1 MNIRCDHPFH
11 LYHPPAAQYI
21 FPESYLKL
29 YQCFRFNLHS
39 AFGLAAQIA
48 MKKYFPTLKQSYY
61 HYVLVIHNYRCTN
74 RYVFIDFFCICLR
87 CVDTAVRSV
96 SLINISTKGT
106 SPVCIVNADISI
118 KWHPVIYMGIVSF
131 SHQIIIGHLRINR
144 PYTVGWSC
152 TAFDVD
158 ISGYNRRI
166 YDALSI
172 HIAPHSLV
180 GNRYFDISAS
190 NIVGIP
196 TFALITVFRLYR
208 SGFSGFDLLDQ
219 GIRRFLK
226 PEYRDLDLT
235 VLPTAPSTNALVREK
250 ANQGRPEGCIII
262 ACEQTDG
269 RGRYGRQF
277 FSPVDSGVYLSLLLR
292 PTAYSPQQATCL
304 TAAAAAAMCQ
314 AIEAVT
320 GQQPGI
326 KWVNDI
332 FLHGKK
338 VCGILTEAAVGLETG
353 TLNYMV
359 LGAGVNL
366 YPPAEG
372 FPEEIQSIAGSV
384 LERSCPEAKNRLVGE
399 FLNRFWDFYSHPEC
413 RAYLEDYRARSLAI
427 GRNVT
432 VLSAGKAVS
441 AYAYGIDDDFR
452 LLVRYE
458 NGDTEALSYGE
469 IRIQLDESAP

>member
-1 MNIRCDHPFH
+1 MTTK
-11 LYHPPAAQYI
+11 
-21 FPESYLKL
+21 EKL
-29 YQCFRFNLHS
+29 
-39 AFGLAAQIA
+39 LA
-48 MKKYFPTLKQSYY
+48 LLEDS
-61 HYVLVIHNYRCTN
+61 
-74 RYVFIDFFCICLR
+74 
-87 CVDTAVRSV
+87 
-96 SLINISTKGT
+96 KGT
-106 SPVCIVNADISI
+106 FFSGEEIARTLQVSRAAVWKAVNALREDGYTIDAATNKGYRLSPDSDI
-118 KWHPVIYMGIVSF
+118 
-131 SHQIIIGHLRINR
+131 
-144 PYTVGWSC
+144 
-152 TAFDVD
+152 
-158 ISGYNRRI
+158 
-166 YDALSI
+166 LS
-172 HIAPHSLV
+172 P
-180 GNRYFDISAS
+180 
-190 NIVGIP
+190 
-196 TFALITVFRLYR
+196 
-208 SGFSGFDLLDQ
+208 Q

-250 ANQGRPEGCIII
+250 ANQGRPEGCVIV

-366 YPPAEG
+366 YPPVKG
-372 FPEEIQSIAGSV
+372 FPEEIRPIAGSV

-427 GRNVT
+427 GRRVT
-432 VLSAGKAVS
+432 VLSNGQAVS

-469 IRIQLDESAP
+469 IRIQLAECAP

>member
-1 MNIRCDHPFH
+1 MTTK
-11 LYHPPAAQYI
+11 
-21 FPESYLKL
+21 EKL
-29 YQCFRFNLHS
+29 
-39 AFGLAAQIA
+39 LA
-48 MKKYFPTLKQSYY
+48 LLENS
-61 HYVLVIHNYRCTN
+61 
-74 RYVFIDFFCICLR
+74 
-87 CVDTAVRSV
+87 
-96 SLINISTKGT
+96 KGT
-106 SPVCIVNADISI
+106 FFSGEEIARTLQVSRAAVWKAVNALREDGYTIDAATNKGYRLSPDSDI
-118 KWHPVIYMGIVSF
+118 
-131 SHQIIIGHLRINR
+131 
-144 PYTVGWSC
+144 
-152 TAFDVD
+152 
-158 ISGYNRRI
+158 
-166 YDALSI
+166 LS
-172 HIAPHSLV
+172 P
-180 GNRYFDISAS
+180 
-190 NIVGIP
+190 
-196 TFALITVFRLYR
+196 
-208 SGFSGFDLLDQ
+208 Q

-250 ANQGRPEGCIII
+250 ANQGRPEGCVII

-353 TLNYMV
+353 ALDYMV

-366 YPPAEG
+366 YPPVKG
-372 FPEEIQSIAGSV
+372 FPEEIQPIAGSV

-399 FLNRFWDFYSHPEC
+399 FLNRFWDFYTHPEC
-413 RAYLEDYRARSLAI
+413 RTYLEDYRSRSLAI
-427 GRNVT
+427 GQNVT
-432 VLSAGKAVS
+432 VLSAGRAVS

-469 IRIQLDESAP
+469 IRIQLAESAP

>member
-1 MNIRCDHPFH
+1 MTTK
-11 LYHPPAAQYI
+11 
-21 FPESYLKL
+21 EKL
-29 YQCFRFNLHS
+29 
-39 AFGLAAQIA
+39 LA
-48 MKKYFPTLKQSYY
+48 L
-61 HYVLVIHNYRCTN
+61 LEEN
-74 RYVFIDFFCICLR
+74 
-87 CVDTAVRSV
+87 
-96 SLINISTKGT
+96 KGT
-106 SPVCIVNADISI
+106 FFSGEEIARTLQVSRAAVWKAVNALREDGYTIDAATNKGYRLSPDSDI
-118 KWHPVIYMGIVSF
+118 
-131 SHQIIIGHLRINR
+131 
-144 PYTVGWSC
+144 
-152 TAFDVD
+152 
-158 ISGYNRRI
+158 
-166 YDALSI
+166 LS
-172 HIAPHSLV
+172 P
-180 GNRYFDISAS
+180 
-190 NIVGIP
+190 
-196 TFALITVFRLYR
+196 
-208 SGFSGFDLLDQ
+208 Q

-235 VLPTAPSTNALVREK
+235 VLPTVPSTNALVREK
-250 ANQGRPEGCIII
+250 ANQGRPEGCVIV

-277 FSPVDSGVYLSLLLR
+277 FSPADTGVYLSLLLR

-320 GQQPGI
+320 GQRPGI

-432 VLSAGKAVS
+432 VLSAGKTVS

>member
-1 MNIRCDHPFH
+1 MTTK
-11 LYHPPAAQYI
+11 
-21 FPESYLKL
+21 EKL
-29 YQCFRFNLHS
+29 
-39 AFGLAAQIA
+39 LA
-48 MKKYFPTLKQSYY
+48 LLEDS
-61 HYVLVIHNYRCTN
+61 
-74 RYVFIDFFCICLR
+74 
-87 CVDTAVRSV
+87 
-96 SLINISTKGT
+96 KGT
-106 SPVCIVNADISI
+106 
-118 KWHPVIYMGIVSF
+118 F
-131 SHQIIIGHLRINR
+131 
-144 PYTVGWSC
+144 
-152 TAFDVD
+152 
-158 ISGYNRRI
+158 
-166 YDALSI
+166 
-172 HIAPHSLV
+172 
-180 GNRYFDISAS
+180 
-190 NIVGIP
+190 
-196 TFALITVFRLYR
+196 
-208 SGFSGFDLLDQ
+208 FSGEEIARTLQVSRAAVWKAVSALREDGYTIDAATNKGYRLSPDSDILSPQ

-250 ANQGRPEGCIII
+250 ANQGCPEGCIII
-262 ACEQTDG
+262 ACEQTAG

-314 AIEAVT
+314 AIEEVT

-413 RAYLEDYRARSLAI
+413 RTYLEDYRARSLAV

>member
-1 MNIRCDHPFH
+1 MTTK
-11 LYHPPAAQYI
+11 
-21 FPESYLKL
+21 EKL
-29 YQCFRFNLHS
+29 
-39 AFGLAAQIA
+39 LA
-48 MKKYFPTLKQSYY
+48 LLEDS
-61 HYVLVIHNYRCTN
+61 
-74 RYVFIDFFCICLR
+74 
-87 CVDTAVRSV
+87 
-96 SLINISTKGT
+96 KGT
-106 SPVCIVNADISI
+106 FFSGEEIARTLQVSRAAVWKAVNALREDGYTIDAATNNGYRLSPDSDI
-118 KWHPVIYMGIVSF
+118 
-131 SHQIIIGHLRINR
+131 
-144 PYTVGWSC
+144 
-152 TAFDVD
+152 
-158 ISGYNRRI
+158 
-166 YDALSI
+166 LS
-172 HIAPHSLV
+172 P
-180 GNRYFDISAS
+180 
-190 NIVGIP
+190 
-196 TFALITVFRLYR
+196 
-208 SGFSGFDLLDQ
+208 Q

-250 ANQGRPEGCIII
+250 ANQGRPEGCVIV

-366 YPPAEG
+366 YPPVKG

-399 FLNRFWDFYSHPEC
+399 FLNRFWDFYARPEC
-413 RAYLEDYRARSLAI
+413 RAYLEDYRARSLAV

-469 IRIQLDESAP
+469 IRIQLAESAP

>member
-1 MNIRCDHPFH
+1 VTTK
-11 LYHPPAAQYI
+11 
-21 FPESYLKL
+21 EKL
-29 YQCFRFNLHS
+29 
-39 AFGLAAQIA
+39 LA
-48 MKKYFPTLKQSYY
+48 LLEDS
-61 HYVLVIHNYRCTN
+61 
-74 RYVFIDFFCICLR
+74 
-87 CVDTAVRSV
+87 
-96 SLINISTKGT
+96 KGT
-106 SPVCIVNADISI
+106 
-118 KWHPVIYMGIVSF
+118 F
-131 SHQIIIGHLRINR
+131 
-144 PYTVGWSC
+144 
-152 TAFDVD
+152 
-158 ISGYNRRI
+158 
-166 YDALSI
+166 
-172 HIAPHSLV
+172 
-180 GNRYFDISAS
+180 
-190 NIVGIP
+190 
-196 TFALITVFRLYR
+196 
-208 SGFSGFDLLDQ
+208 FSGEEIARTLQVSRAAVWKAVSALREDGYTIDAATNKGYRLSPDSDILSPQ

-250 ANQGRPEGCIII
+250 ANQGCPEGCIII
-262 ACEQTDG
+262 ACEQTAG

-314 AIEAVT
+314 AIEEVT

-372 FPEEIQSIAGSV
+372 FPEEIQPIAGSV

-399 FLNRFWDFYSHPEC
+399 FLNRFWDFYTHPEC
-413 RAYLEDYRARSLAI
+413 RTYLEDYRSRSLAI
-427 GRNVT
+427 GQNVT
-432 VLSAGKAVS
+432 VLSAGRAVS

-452 LLVRYE
+452 LLVRYDS
-458 NGDTEALSYGE
+458 GKTEALSYGE
-469 IRIQLDESAP
+469 IRIQLAESAP

>member
-1 MNIRCDHPFH
+1 MTTK
-11 LYHPPAAQYI
+11 
-21 FPESYLKL
+21 EKL
-29 YQCFRFNLHS
+29 
-39 AFGLAAQIA
+39 LA
-48 MKKYFPTLKQSYY
+48 LLEDS
-61 HYVLVIHNYRCTN
+61 
-74 RYVFIDFFCICLR
+74 
-87 CVDTAVRSV
+87 
-96 SLINISTKGT
+96 KGT
-106 SPVCIVNADISI
+106 FFSGEEIARTLQVSRAAVWKAVNALREDGYTIDAATNKGYRLSPDSDI
-118 KWHPVIYMGIVSF
+118 
-131 SHQIIIGHLRINR
+131 
-144 PYTVGWSC
+144 
-152 TAFDVD
+152 
-158 ISGYNRRI
+158 
-166 YDALSI
+166 LS
-172 HIAPHSLV
+172 P
-180 GNRYFDISAS
+180 
-190 NIVGIP
+190 
-196 TFALITVFRLYR
+196 
-208 SGFSGFDLLDQ
+208 Q

-250 ANQGRPEGCIII
+250 ANQGRPEGCVIV

-277 FSPVDSGVYLSLLLR
+277 FSPIDSGVYLSLLLR

-353 TLNYMV
+353 ALDYMV

-366 YPPAEG
+366 YPPVKG
-372 FPEEIQSIAGSV
+372 FPEEIRPIAGSV

-399 FLNRFWDFYSHPEC
+399 FLNRFWDFYTHPEC
-413 RAYLEDYRARSLAI
+413 RTYLEDYRARSLAI

-432 VLSAGKAVS
+432 VLSNGQAVS

-452 LLVRYE
+452 LLVRYDS
-458 NGDTEALSYGE
+458 GKTEALSYGE
-469 IRIQLDESAP
+469 IRIQLAESAP

>member
-1 MNIRCDHPFH
+1 MTTKEKLLALLEENKGAFFSGEEIART
-11 LYHPPAAQYI
+11 LQVSRAAVW
-21 FPESYLKL
+21 K
-29 YQCFRFNLHS
+29 
-39 AFGLAAQIA
+39 A
-48 MKKYFPTLKQSYY
+48 
-61 HYVLVIHNYRCTN
+61 
-74 RYVFIDFFCICLR
+74 
-87 CVDTAVRSV
+87 
-96 SLINISTKGT
+96 
-106 SPVCIVNADISI
+106 VNALREDGYTIDAATNKGYRLSPDSDI
-118 KWHPVIYMGIVSF
+118 
-131 SHQIIIGHLRINR
+131 
-144 PYTVGWSC
+144 
-152 TAFDVD
+152 
-158 ISGYNRRI
+158 
-166 YDALSI
+166 LS
-172 HIAPHSLV
+172 P
-180 GNRYFDISAS
+180 
-190 NIVGIP
+190 
-196 TFALITVFRLYR
+196 
-208 SGFSGFDLLDQ
+208 Q
-219 GIRRFLK
+219 GIRRFLN
-226 PEYRDLDLT
+226 PEYQDLDLT

-250 ANQGRPEGCIII
+250 ANQGCPEGCVIV
-262 ACEQTDG
+262 ACEQTAG

-277 FSPVDSGVYLSLLLR
+277 FSPADTGVYLSLLLR

-314 AIEAVT
+314 AMEAVT

-353 TLNYMV
+353 ALDYMV

-366 YPPAEG
+366 YPPADG

-399 FLNRFWDFYSHPEC
+399 FLNRFWYFYTHPEC

-427 GRNVT
+427 GQNVT
-432 VLSAGKAVS
+432 VLSAGRAVS

-469 IRIQLDESAP
+469 IRIQLAESAP

>member
-1 MNIRCDHPFH
+1 MTTK
-11 LYHPPAAQYI
+11 
-21 FPESYLKL
+21 EKL
-29 YQCFRFNLHS
+29 
-39 AFGLAAQIA
+39 LA
-48 MKKYFPTLKQSYY
+48 LLEDS
-61 HYVLVIHNYRCTN
+61 
-74 RYVFIDFFCICLR
+74 
-87 CVDTAVRSV
+87 
-96 SLINISTKGT
+96 KGT
-106 SPVCIVNADISI
+106 FFSGEEIARTLQVSRAAVWKAVNALREDGYTIDAATNKGYRLSPDSDI
-118 KWHPVIYMGIVSF
+118 
-131 SHQIIIGHLRINR
+131 
-144 PYTVGWSC
+144 
-152 TAFDVD
+152 
-158 ISGYNRRI
+158 
-166 YDALSI
+166 LS
-172 HIAPHSLV
+172 P
-180 GNRYFDISAS
+180 
-190 NIVGIP
+190 
-196 TFALITVFRLYR
+196 
-208 SGFSGFDLLDQ
+208 Q

-262 ACEQTDG
+262 ACEQTAG

-332 FLHGKK
+332 FLRGKK

-353 TLNYMV
+353 ALDYMV

-366 YPPAEG
+366 YPPVKG
-372 FPEEIQSIAGSV
+372 FPEEIQPIAGSV

-399 FLNRFWDFYSHPEC
+399 FLNRFWDFYTHPEC
-413 RAYLEDYRARSLAI
+413 RTYLEDYRSRSLAI
-427 GRNVT
+427 GQNVT
-432 VLSAGKAVS
+432 VLSAGRAVS

-469 IRIQLDESAP
+469 IRIQLAESAP

>member
-1 MNIRCDHPFH
+1 MTTK
-11 LYHPPAAQYI
+11 
-21 FPESYLKL
+21 EKL
-29 YQCFRFNLHS
+29 
-39 AFGLAAQIA
+39 LA
-48 MKKYFPTLKQSYY
+48 LLEDS
-61 HYVLVIHNYRCTN
+61 
-74 RYVFIDFFCICLR
+74 
-87 CVDTAVRSV
+87 
-96 SLINISTKGT
+96 KGT
-106 SPVCIVNADISI
+106 
-118 KWHPVIYMGIVSF
+118 F
-131 SHQIIIGHLRINR
+131 
-144 PYTVGWSC
+144 
-152 TAFDVD
+152 
-158 ISGYNRRI
+158 
-166 YDALSI
+166 
-172 HIAPHSLV
+172 
-180 GNRYFDISAS
+180 
-190 NIVGIP
+190 
-196 TFALITVFRLYR
+196 
-208 SGFSGFDLLDQ
+208 FSGEEIARTLQVSRAAVWKAVSALREDGYTIDAATNKGYRLSPDSDILSPQ

-250 ANQGRPEGCIII
+250 ANQGCPEGCIII
-262 ACEQTDG
+262 ACEQTAG

-366 YPPAEG
+366 YPPVKG
-372 FPEEIQSIAGSV
+372 FPEEIQPIAGSV

-399 FLNRFWDFYSHPEC
+399 FLNRFWDFYTHPEC
-413 RAYLEDYRARSLAI
+413 RAYLEDYRSRSLAI
-427 GRNVT
+427 GQNVT
-432 VLSAGKAVS
+432 VLSAGRAVS

>member
-1 MNIRCDHPFH
+1 MTTK
-11 LYHPPAAQYI
+11 
-21 FPESYLKL
+21 EKL
-29 YQCFRFNLHS
+29 
-39 AFGLAAQIA
+39 LA
-48 MKKYFPTLKQSYY
+48 LLEDS
-61 HYVLVIHNYRCTN
+61 
-74 RYVFIDFFCICLR
+74 
-87 CVDTAVRSV
+87 
-96 SLINISTKGT
+96 KGT
-106 SPVCIVNADISI
+106 FFSGEEIARTLQVSRAAVWKAVNALREDGYTIDAATNKGYRLSPDSDI
-118 KWHPVIYMGIVSF
+118 
-131 SHQIIIGHLRINR
+131 
-144 PYTVGWSC
+144 
-152 TAFDVD
+152 
-158 ISGYNRRI
+158 
-166 YDALSI
+166 LS
-172 HIAPHSLV
+172 P
-180 GNRYFDISAS
+180 
-190 NIVGIP
+190 
-196 TFALITVFRLYR
+196 
-208 SGFSGFDLLDQ
+208 Q

-250 ANQGRPEGCIII
+250 ANQGRPEGCVIV

-277 FSPVDSGVYLSLLLR
+277 FSPIDSGVYLSLLLR

-353 TLNYMV
+353 ALDYMV

-366 YPPAEG
+366 YPPVKG
-372 FPEEIQSIAGSV
+372 FPEEIQPIAGSV

-399 FLNRFWDFYSHPEC
+399 FLNRFWDFYTHPEC
-413 RAYLEDYRARSLAI
+413 RTYLEDYRSRSLAI
-427 GRNVT
+427 GQNVT
-432 VLSAGKAVS
+432 VLSAGRAVS

-469 IRIQLDESAP
+469 IRIQLAECAP

>member
-1 MNIRCDHPFH
+1 MTTK
-11 LYHPPAAQYI
+11 
-21 FPESYLKL
+21 EKL
-29 YQCFRFNLHS
+29 
-39 AFGLAAQIA
+39 LA
-48 MKKYFPTLKQSYY
+48 LLEDS
-61 HYVLVIHNYRCTN
+61 
-74 RYVFIDFFCICLR
+74 
-87 CVDTAVRSV
+87 
-96 SLINISTKGT
+96 KGT
-106 SPVCIVNADISI
+106 
-118 KWHPVIYMGIVSF
+118 F
-131 SHQIIIGHLRINR
+131 
-144 PYTVGWSC
+144 
-152 TAFDVD
+152 
-158 ISGYNRRI
+158 
-166 YDALSI
+166 
-172 HIAPHSLV
+172 
-180 GNRYFDISAS
+180 
-190 NIVGIP
+190 
-196 TFALITVFRLYR
+196 
-208 SGFSGFDLLDQ
+208 FSGEEIARTLQVSRAAVWKAVSALREDGYTIDAATNKGYRLSPDSDILSPQ

-250 ANQGRPEGCIII
+250 ANQGCPEGCIII
-262 ACEQTDG
+262 ACEQTAG

-314 AIEAVT
+314 AIEEVT

-372 FPEEIQSIAGSV
+372 FPEEIRSIAGSV

-399 FLNRFWDFYSHPEC
+399 FLNRFWDFYAHPEC
-413 RAYLEDYRARSLAI
+413 RVYLEDYRARSLAI

-469 IRIQLDESAP
+469 IRIQLAESAP

>member
-1 MNIRCDHPFH
+1 MTTK
-11 LYHPPAAQYI
+11 
-21 FPESYLKL
+21 EKL
-29 YQCFRFNLHS
+29 
-39 AFGLAAQIA
+39 LA
-48 MKKYFPTLKQSYY
+48 LLEDS
-61 HYVLVIHNYRCTN
+61 
-74 RYVFIDFFCICLR
+74 
-87 CVDTAVRSV
+87 
-96 SLINISTKGT
+96 KGT
-106 SPVCIVNADISI
+106 FFSGEEIARTLQVSRAAVWKAVNALREDGYTIDAATNKGYRLSPDSDI
-118 KWHPVIYMGIVSF
+118 
-131 SHQIIIGHLRINR
+131 
-144 PYTVGWSC
+144 
-152 TAFDVD
+152 
-158 ISGYNRRI
+158 
-166 YDALSI
+166 LS
-172 HIAPHSLV
+172 P
-180 GNRYFDISAS
+180 
-190 NIVGIP
+190 
-196 TFALITVFRLYR
+196 
-208 SGFSGFDLLDQ
+208 Q

-250 ANQGRPEGCIII
+250 ANQGCPEGCIII
-262 ACEQTDG
+262 ACEQTAG

-353 TLNYMV
+353 ALDYMV

-372 FPEEIQSIAGSV
+372 FPEEIQPIAGSV
-384 LERSCPEAKNRLVGE
+384 LNRSCPEAKNRLVGE
-399 FLNRFWDFYSHPEC
+399 FLNRFWYFYTHPEC
-413 RAYLEDYRARSLAI
+413 RAYLEDYRTRSLAI
-427 GRNVT
+427 GQNVT
-432 VLSAGKAVS
+432 VLSAGRAVS

-452 LLVRYE
+452 LLIRCE

>member
-1 MNIRCDHPFH
+1 MTTK
-11 LYHPPAAQYI
+11 
-21 FPESYLKL
+21 EKL
-29 YQCFRFNLHS
+29 
-39 AFGLAAQIA
+39 LA
-48 MKKYFPTLKQSYY
+48 LLEDS
-61 HYVLVIHNYRCTN
+61 
-74 RYVFIDFFCICLR
+74 
-87 CVDTAVRSV
+87 
-96 SLINISTKGT
+96 KGT
-106 SPVCIVNADISI
+106 FFSGEEIARTLQVSRAAVWKAVNALREDGYTIDAATNKGYRLSPDSDI
-118 KWHPVIYMGIVSF
+118 
-131 SHQIIIGHLRINR
+131 
-144 PYTVGWSC
+144 
-152 TAFDVD
+152 
-158 ISGYNRRI
+158 
-166 YDALSI
+166 LS
-172 HIAPHSLV
+172 P
-180 GNRYFDISAS
+180 
-190 NIVGIP
+190 
-196 TFALITVFRLYR
+196 
-208 SGFSGFDLLDQ
+208 Q

-250 ANQGRPEGCIII
+250 ANQGCPEGCVIV
-262 ACEQTDG
+262 ACEQTAG

-277 FSPVDSGVYLSLLLR
+277 FSPIDSGVYLSLLLR

-353 TLNYMV
+353 ALDYMV

-366 YPPAEG
+366 YPPVKG
-372 FPEEIQSIAGSV
+372 FPEEIQPIAGSV

-399 FLNRFWDFYSHPEC
+399 FLNRFWDFYTHPEC
-413 RAYLEDYRARSLAI
+413 RTYLEDYRSRSLAI
-427 GRNVT
+427 GQNVT
-432 VLSAGKAVS
+432 VLSAGRAVS

-469 IRIQLDESAP
+469 IRIQLAESAP

>member
-1 MNIRCDHPFH
+1 MTTK
-11 LYHPPAAQYI
+11 
-21 FPESYLKL
+21 EKL
-29 YQCFRFNLHS
+29 
-39 AFGLAAQIA
+39 LA
-48 MKKYFPTLKQSYY
+48 LLEDS
-61 HYVLVIHNYRCTN
+61 
-74 RYVFIDFFCICLR
+74 
-87 CVDTAVRSV
+87 
-96 SLINISTKGT
+96 KGT
-106 SPVCIVNADISI
+106 FFSGEEIARTLQVSRAAVWKAVNALREDGYTIDAATNKGYRLSPDSDI
-118 KWHPVIYMGIVSF
+118 
-131 SHQIIIGHLRINR
+131 
-144 PYTVGWSC
+144 
-152 TAFDVD
+152 
-158 ISGYNRRI
+158 
-166 YDALSI
+166 LS
-172 HIAPHSLV
+172 P
-180 GNRYFDISAS
+180 
-190 NIVGIP
+190 
-196 TFALITVFRLYR
+196 
-208 SGFSGFDLLDQ
+208 Q

-314 AIEAVT
+314 AIEEVT

-332 FLHGKK
+332 FLRGKK
-338 VCGILTEAAVGLETG
+338 VCGILTEAVVGLETG
-353 TLNYMV
+353 ALDYMV

-372 FPEEIQSIAGSV
+372 FPEEIQPIAGSV

-399 FLNRFWDFYSHPEC
+399 FLNRFWDFYTHPEC

>member
-1 MNIRCDHPFH
+1 MTTK
-11 LYHPPAAQYI
+11 
-21 FPESYLKL
+21 EKL
-29 YQCFRFNLHS
+29 
-39 AFGLAAQIA
+39 LA
-48 MKKYFPTLKQSYY
+48 LLENS
-61 HYVLVIHNYRCTN
+61 
-74 RYVFIDFFCICLR
+74 
-87 CVDTAVRSV
+87 
-96 SLINISTKGT
+96 KGT
-106 SPVCIVNADISI
+106 FFSGEEIARTLQVSRAAVWKAVNALREDGYTIDAATNKGYRLSPDSDI
-118 KWHPVIYMGIVSF
+118 
-131 SHQIIIGHLRINR
+131 
-144 PYTVGWSC
+144 
-152 TAFDVD
+152 
-158 ISGYNRRI
+158 
-166 YDALSI
+166 LS
-172 HIAPHSLV
+172 P
-180 GNRYFDISAS
+180 
-190 NIVGIP
+190 
-196 TFALITVFRLYR
+196 
-208 SGFSGFDLLDQ
+208 Q

>member
-1 MNIRCDHPFH
+1 MTTK
-11 LYHPPAAQYI
+11 
-21 FPESYLKL
+21 EKL
-29 YQCFRFNLHS
+29 
-39 AFGLAAQIA
+39 LA
-48 MKKYFPTLKQSYY
+48 LLEDS
-61 HYVLVIHNYRCTN
+61 
-74 RYVFIDFFCICLR
+74 
-87 CVDTAVRSV
+87 
-96 SLINISTKGT
+96 KGT
-106 SPVCIVNADISI
+106 FFSGEEIARTLQVSRAAVWKAVNALREDGYTIDAATNKGYRLSPDSDI
-118 KWHPVIYMGIVSF
+118 
-131 SHQIIIGHLRINR
+131 
-144 PYTVGWSC
+144 
-152 TAFDVD
+152 
-158 ISGYNRRI
+158 
-166 YDALSI
+166 LS
-172 HIAPHSLV
+172 P
-180 GNRYFDISAS
+180 
-190 NIVGIP
+190 
-196 TFALITVFRLYR
+196 
-208 SGFSGFDLLDQ
+208 Q

-250 ANQGRPEGCIII
+250 ANQGRPEGCVIV

-332 FLHGKK
+332 FLRGKK

-366 YPPAEG
+366 YPPVKG
-372 FPEEIQSIAGSV
+372 FPEEIRPIAGSV

-427 GRNVT
+427 GRRVT
-432 VLSAGKAVS
+432 VLSNGQAVS

-469 IRIQLDESAP
+469 IRIQLAECAP

>member
-1 MNIRCDHPFH
+1 MTTK
-11 LYHPPAAQYI
+11 
-21 FPESYLKL
+21 EKL
-29 YQCFRFNLHS
+29 
-39 AFGLAAQIA
+39 LA
-48 MKKYFPTLKQSYY
+48 LLEDS
-61 HYVLVIHNYRCTN
+61 
-74 RYVFIDFFCICLR
+74 
-87 CVDTAVRSV
+87 
-96 SLINISTKGT
+96 KGT
-106 SPVCIVNADISI
+106 FFSGEEIARTLQVSRAAVWKAVNALREDGYTIDAATNKGYRLSPDSDI
-118 KWHPVIYMGIVSF
+118 
-131 SHQIIIGHLRINR
+131 
-144 PYTVGWSC
+144 
-152 TAFDVD
+152 
-158 ISGYNRRI
+158 
-166 YDALSI
+166 LS
-172 HIAPHSLV
+172 P
-180 GNRYFDISAS
+180 
-190 NIVGIP
+190 
-196 TFALITVFRLYR
+196 
-208 SGFSGFDLLDQ
+208 Q

-262 ACEQTDG
+262 ACEQTAG

-366 YPPAEG
+366 YPPVKG
-372 FPEEIQSIAGSV
+372 FPEEIRPIAGSV

-399 FLNRFWDFYSHPEC
+399 FLNRFWDFYTHPEC

-469 IRIQLDESAP
+469 IRIQLAESAP

>member
-1 MNIRCDHPFH
+1 MTTK
-11 LYHPPAAQYI
+11 
-21 FPESYLKL
+21 EKL
-29 YQCFRFNLHS
+29 
-39 AFGLAAQIA
+39 LA
-48 MKKYFPTLKQSYY
+48 LLEDS
-61 HYVLVIHNYRCTN
+61 
-74 RYVFIDFFCICLR
+74 
-87 CVDTAVRSV
+87 
-96 SLINISTKGT
+96 KGT
-106 SPVCIVNADISI
+106 FFSGEEIARTLQVSRAAVWKAVNALREDGYTIDAATNKGYRLSPDSDI
-118 KWHPVIYMGIVSF
+118 
-131 SHQIIIGHLRINR
+131 
-144 PYTVGWSC
+144 
-152 TAFDVD
+152 
-158 ISGYNRRI
+158 
-166 YDALSI
+166 LS
-172 HIAPHSLV
+172 P
-180 GNRYFDISAS
+180 
-190 NIVGIP
+190 
-196 TFALITVFRLYR
+196 
-208 SGFSGFDLLDQ
+208 Q

-250 ANQGRPEGCIII
+250 ANQGRPEGCVIV

-399 FLNRFWDFYSHPEC
+399 FLNRFWDFYARPEC
-413 RAYLEDYRARSLAI
+413 RTYLEDYRARSLAI

-432 VLSAGKAVS
+432 VLSAGQKVS

-452 LLVRYE
+452 LLVRYDS
-458 NGDTEALSYGE
+458 GKTEALSYGE

>member
-1 MNIRCDHPFH
+1 MTTK
-11 LYHPPAAQYI
+11 
-21 FPESYLKL
+21 EKL
-29 YQCFRFNLHS
+29 
-39 AFGLAAQIA
+39 LA
-48 MKKYFPTLKQSYY
+48 LLEDS
-61 HYVLVIHNYRCTN
+61 
-74 RYVFIDFFCICLR
+74 
-87 CVDTAVRSV
+87 
-96 SLINISTKGT
+96 KGT
-106 SPVCIVNADISI
+106 FFSGEEIARTLQVSRAAVWKAVNALREDGYTIDAATNKGYRLSPDSDI
-118 KWHPVIYMGIVSF
+118 
-131 SHQIIIGHLRINR
+131 
-144 PYTVGWSC
+144 
-152 TAFDVD
+152 
-158 ISGYNRRI
+158 
-166 YDALSI
+166 LS
-172 HIAPHSLV
+172 P
-180 GNRYFDISAS
+180 
-190 NIVGIP
+190 
-196 TFALITVFRLYR
+196 
-208 SGFSGFDLLDQ
+208 Q

-250 ANQGRPEGCIII
+250 ANQGCPEGCVIV
-262 ACEQTDG
+262 ACEQTAG

-332 FLHGKK
+332 FLRGKK

-359 LGAGVNL
+359 LGAGLNL

>member
-1 MNIRCDHPFH
+1 MTTK
-11 LYHPPAAQYI
+11 
-21 FPESYLKL
+21 EKL
-29 YQCFRFNLHS
+29 
-39 AFGLAAQIA
+39 LA
-48 MKKYFPTLKQSYY
+48 LLEDS
-61 HYVLVIHNYRCTN
+61 
-74 RYVFIDFFCICLR
+74 
-87 CVDTAVRSV
+87 
-96 SLINISTKGT
+96 KGT
-106 SPVCIVNADISI
+106 
-118 KWHPVIYMGIVSF
+118 F
-131 SHQIIIGHLRINR
+131 
-144 PYTVGWSC
+144 
-152 TAFDVD
+152 
-158 ISGYNRRI
+158 
-166 YDALSI
+166 
-172 HIAPHSLV
+172 
-180 GNRYFDISAS
+180 
-190 NIVGIP
+190 
-196 TFALITVFRLYR
+196 
-208 SGFSGFDLLDQ
+208 FSGEEIARTLQVSRAAVWKAVSALREDGYTIDAATNKGYRLSPDSDILSPQ

-250 ANQGRPEGCIII
+250 ANQGCPEGCIII
-262 ACEQTDG
+262 ACEQTAG

-314 AIEAVT
+314 AIEEVT

-372 FPEEIQSIAGSV
+372 FPEEIRSIAGSV

-399 FLNRFWDFYSHPEC
+399 FLNRFWDFYAHPEC
-413 RAYLEDYRARSLAI
+413 RTYLEDYRSRSLAI
-427 GRNVT
+427 GQNVT
-432 VLSAGKAVS
+432 VLSAGRAVS

-452 LLVRYE
+452 LLVRYDS
-458 NGDTEALSYGE
+458 GKTEALSYGE
-469 IRIQLDESAP
+469 IRIQLAESAP

>member
-1 MNIRCDHPFH
+1 MTTK
-11 LYHPPAAQYI
+11 
-21 FPESYLKL
+21 EKL
-29 YQCFRFNLHS
+29 
-39 AFGLAAQIA
+39 LA
-48 MKKYFPTLKQSYY
+48 LLEDS
-61 HYVLVIHNYRCTN
+61 
-74 RYVFIDFFCICLR
+74 
-87 CVDTAVRSV
+87 
-96 SLINISTKGT
+96 KGT
-106 SPVCIVNADISI
+106 FFSGEEIARTLQVSRAAVWKAVNALREDGYTIDAATNKGYRLSPDSDI
-118 KWHPVIYMGIVSF
+118 
-131 SHQIIIGHLRINR
+131 
-144 PYTVGWSC
+144 
-152 TAFDVD
+152 
-158 ISGYNRRI
+158 
-166 YDALSI
+166 LS
-172 HIAPHSLV
+172 P
-180 GNRYFDISAS
+180 
-190 NIVGIP
+190 
-196 TFALITVFRLYR
+196 
-208 SGFSGFDLLDQ
+208 Q

-250 ANQGRPEGCIII
+250 ANQGCPEGCIII
-262 ACEQTDG
+262 ACEQTAG

-399 FLNRFWDFYSHPEC
+399 FLNRFWDFYTHPEC
-413 RAYLEDYRARSLAI
+413 RTYLEDYRSRSLAI
-427 GRNVT
+427 GQNVT
-432 VLSAGKAVS
+432 VLSAGRAVS

-452 LLVRYE
+452 LLVRYDS
-458 NGDTEALSYGE
+458 GKTEALSYGE
-469 IRIQLDESAP
+469 IRIQLAESAP

>member
-1 MNIRCDHPFH
+1 MTTK
-11 LYHPPAAQYI
+11 
-21 FPESYLKL
+21 EKL
-29 YQCFRFNLHS
+29 
-39 AFGLAAQIA
+39 LA
-48 MKKYFPTLKQSYY
+48 LLEDS
-61 HYVLVIHNYRCTN
+61 
-74 RYVFIDFFCICLR
+74 
-87 CVDTAVRSV
+87 
-96 SLINISTKGT
+96 KGT
-106 SPVCIVNADISI
+106 FFSGEEIARTLQVSRAAVWKAVNALREDGYTIDAATNKGYRLSPDSDI
-118 KWHPVIYMGIVSF
+118 
-131 SHQIIIGHLRINR
+131 
-144 PYTVGWSC
+144 
-152 TAFDVD
+152 
-158 ISGYNRRI
+158 
-166 YDALSI
+166 LS
-172 HIAPHSLV
+172 P
-180 GNRYFDISAS
+180 
-190 NIVGIP
+190 
-196 TFALITVFRLYR
+196 
-208 SGFSGFDLLDQ
+208 Q

-250 ANQGRPEGCIII
+250 ANQGRPEGCVIV

-277 FSPVDSGVYLSLLLR
+277 FSPIDSGVYLSLLLR

-314 AIEAVT
+314 AIEEVT

-372 FPEEIQSIAGSV
+372 FPEEIQPIAGSV

-399 FLNRFWDFYSHPEC
+399 FLNRFWDFYTHPEC
-413 RAYLEDYRARSLAI
+413 RTYLEDYRSRSLAI
-427 GRNVT
+427 GQNVT
-432 VLSAGKAVS
+432 VLSAGRAVS

-469 IRIQLDESAP
+469 IRIQLAESAP

>member
-1 MNIRCDHPFH
+1 MTTK
-11 LYHPPAAQYI
+11 
-21 FPESYLKL
+21 EKL
-29 YQCFRFNLHS
+29 
-39 AFGLAAQIA
+39 LA
-48 MKKYFPTLKQSYY
+48 LLEDS
-61 HYVLVIHNYRCTN
+61 
-74 RYVFIDFFCICLR
+74 
-87 CVDTAVRSV
+87 
-96 SLINISTKGT
+96 KGT
-106 SPVCIVNADISI
+106 
-118 KWHPVIYMGIVSF
+118 F
-131 SHQIIIGHLRINR
+131 
-144 PYTVGWSC
+144 
-152 TAFDVD
+152 
-158 ISGYNRRI
+158 
-166 YDALSI
+166 
-172 HIAPHSLV
+172 
-180 GNRYFDISAS
+180 
-190 NIVGIP
+190 
-196 TFALITVFRLYR
+196 
-208 SGFSGFDLLDQ
+208 FSGEEIARTLQVSRAAVWKAVSALREDGYTIDAATNKGYRLSPDSDILSPQ

-250 ANQGRPEGCIII
+250 ANQGCPEGCVIV

-304 TAAAAAAMCQ
+304 TAAPAAAMCQ

-366 YPPAEG
+366 YPPVKG
-372 FPEEIQSIAGSV
+372 FPEEIQPIAGSV

-399 FLNRFWDFYSHPEC
+399 FLNRFWYFYTHPEC

-427 GRNVT
+427 GQNVT

-452 LLVRYE
+452 LLVRYDS
-458 NGDTEALSYGE
+458 GKTEALSYGE
-469 IRIQLDESAP
+469 IRIQLAESAP

>member
-1 MNIRCDHPFH
+1 MTTK
-11 LYHPPAAQYI
+11 
-21 FPESYLKL
+21 EKL
-29 YQCFRFNLHS
+29 
-39 AFGLAAQIA
+39 LA
-48 MKKYFPTLKQSYY
+48 LLEDS
-61 HYVLVIHNYRCTN
+61 
-74 RYVFIDFFCICLR
+74 
-87 CVDTAVRSV
+87 
-96 SLINISTKGT
+96 KGT
-106 SPVCIVNADISI
+106 FFSGEEIARTLQVSRAAVWKAVNALREDGYTIDAATNKGYRLSPDSDI
-118 KWHPVIYMGIVSF
+118 
-131 SHQIIIGHLRINR
+131 
-144 PYTVGWSC
+144 
-152 TAFDVD
+152 
-158 ISGYNRRI
+158 
-166 YDALSI
+166 LS
-172 HIAPHSLV
+172 P
-180 GNRYFDISAS
+180 
-190 NIVGIP
+190 
-196 TFALITVFRLYR
+196 
-208 SGFSGFDLLDQ
+208 Q

-250 ANQGRPEGCIII
+250 ANQGCPEGCIII
-262 ACEQTDG
+262 ACEQTAG

-314 AIEAVT
+314 AIEEVT

-353 TLNYMV
+353 ALDYMV

-366 YPPAEG
+366 YPPVKG
-372 FPEEIQSIAGSV
+372 FPEEIQPIAGSV

-399 FLNRFWDFYSHPEC
+399 FLNRFWDFYTHPEC
-413 RAYLEDYRARSLAI
+413 RTYLEDYRSRSLAI
-427 GRNVT
+427 GQNVT
-432 VLSAGKAVS
+432 VLSAGRAVS

-469 IRIQLDESAP
+469 IRIQLAESAP

>member
-1 MNIRCDHPFH
+1 MTTK
-11 LYHPPAAQYI
+11 
-21 FPESYLKL
+21 EKL
-29 YQCFRFNLHS
+29 
-39 AFGLAAQIA
+39 LA
-48 MKKYFPTLKQSYY
+48 LLEDS
-61 HYVLVIHNYRCTN
+61 
-74 RYVFIDFFCICLR
+74 
-87 CVDTAVRSV
+87 
-96 SLINISTKGT
+96 KGT
-106 SPVCIVNADISI
+106 FFSGEEIARTLQVSRAAVWKAVNALREDGYTIDAATNKGYRLSPDSDI
-118 KWHPVIYMGIVSF
+118 
-131 SHQIIIGHLRINR
+131 
-144 PYTVGWSC
+144 
-152 TAFDVD
+152 
-158 ISGYNRRI
+158 
-166 YDALSI
+166 LS
-172 HIAPHSLV
+172 P
-180 GNRYFDISAS
+180 
-190 NIVGIP
+190 
-196 TFALITVFRLYR
+196 
-208 SGFSGFDLLDQ
+208 Q

-314 AIEAVT
+314 AIEAVA

-399 FLNRFWDFYSHPEC
+399 FLNRFWDFYAHPEC
-413 RAYLEDYRARSLAI
+413 RTYLEDYRARSLAI

-469 IRIQLDESAP
+469 IRIQLAESAP

>member
-1 MNIRCDHPFH
+1 MTTK
-11 LYHPPAAQYI
+11 
-21 FPESYLKL
+21 EKL
-29 YQCFRFNLHS
+29 
-39 AFGLAAQIA
+39 LA
-48 MKKYFPTLKQSYY
+48 LLEDS
-61 HYVLVIHNYRCTN
+61 
-74 RYVFIDFFCICLR
+74 
-87 CVDTAVRSV
+87 
-96 SLINISTKGT
+96 KGT
-106 SPVCIVNADISI
+106 FFSGEEIARTLQVSRAAVWKAVNALREDGYTIDAATNKGYRLSPDSDI
-118 KWHPVIYMGIVSF
+118 
-131 SHQIIIGHLRINR
+131 
-144 PYTVGWSC
+144 
-152 TAFDVD
+152 
-158 ISGYNRRI
+158 
-166 YDALSI
+166 LS
-172 HIAPHSLV
+172 P
-180 GNRYFDISAS
+180 
-190 NIVGIP
+190 
-196 TFALITVFRLYR
+196 
-208 SGFSGFDLLDQ
+208 Q

-250 ANQGRPEGCIII
+250 ANQGRPEGCVIV

-277 FSPVDSGVYLSLLLR
+277 FSPIDSGVYLSLLLR

-384 LERSCPEAKNRLVGE
+384 LEHNCPEAKNRLVGE
-399 FLNRFWDFYSHPEC
+399 FLNRFWDFYAHPEC
-413 RAYLEDYRARSLAI
+413 RTYLEDYRARSLAV
-427 GRNVT
+427 GRRVT
-432 VLSAGKAVS
+432 VLSNGQAVS

-469 IRIQLDESAP
+469 IRIQLAECAP

>member
-1 MNIRCDHPFH
+1 MTTK
-11 LYHPPAAQYI
+11 
-21 FPESYLKL
+21 EKL
-29 YQCFRFNLHS
+29 
-39 AFGLAAQIA
+39 LA
-48 MKKYFPTLKQSYY
+48 LLEDS
-61 HYVLVIHNYRCTN
+61 
-74 RYVFIDFFCICLR
+74 
-87 CVDTAVRSV
+87 
-96 SLINISTKGT
+96 KGT
-106 SPVCIVNADISI
+106 FFSGEEIARTLQVSRAAVWKAVNA
-118 KWHPVIYMGIVSF
+118 
-131 SHQIIIGHLRINR
+131 LREDG
-144 PYTVGWSC
+144 YTVDAATNKGYRLSP
-152 TAFDVD
+152 DSD
-158 ISGYNRRI
+158 I
-166 YDALSI
+166 LS
-172 HIAPHSLV
+172 P
-180 GNRYFDISAS
+180 
-190 NIVGIP
+190 
-196 TFALITVFRLYR
+196 
-208 SGFSGFDLLDQ
+208 Q

-250 ANQGRPEGCIII
+250 AIQGCPEGCIII
-262 ACEQTDG
+262 ACEQTAG

-314 AIEAVT
+314 AIEEVT

-384 LERSCPEAKNRLVGE
+384 LEHSCPEAKNRLVGE

-413 RAYLEDYRARSLAI
+413 RTYLEDYRARSLAI

-452 LLVRYE
+452 LLVRYDS
-458 NGDTEALSYGE
+458 GKTEALSYGE
-469 IRIQLDESAP
+469 IRIQLAESAP

>member
-1 MNIRCDHPFH
+1 MTTK
-11 LYHPPAAQYI
+11 
-21 FPESYLKL
+21 EKL
-29 YQCFRFNLHS
+29 
-39 AFGLAAQIA
+39 LA
-48 MKKYFPTLKQSYY
+48 LLEDS
-61 HYVLVIHNYRCTN
+61 
-74 RYVFIDFFCICLR
+74 
-87 CVDTAVRSV
+87 
-96 SLINISTKGT
+96 KGT
-106 SPVCIVNADISI
+106 
-118 KWHPVIYMGIVSF
+118 F
-131 SHQIIIGHLRINR
+131 
-144 PYTVGWSC
+144 
-152 TAFDVD
+152 
-158 ISGYNRRI
+158 
-166 YDALSI
+166 
-172 HIAPHSLV
+172 
-180 GNRYFDISAS
+180 
-190 NIVGIP
+190 
-196 TFALITVFRLYR
+196 
-208 SGFSGFDLLDQ
+208 FSGEEIARTLQVSRAAVWKAVSALREDGYTIDAATNKGYRLSPDSDILSPQ

-250 ANQGRPEGCIII
+250 ANQGCPEGCIII
-262 ACEQTDG
+262 ACEQTAG

-277 FSPVDSGVYLSLLLR
+277 FSPIDSGVYLSLLLR

-353 TLNYMV
+353 ALDYMV

-366 YPPAEG
+366 YPPVKG
-372 FPEEIQSIAGSV
+372 FPEEIQPIAGSV

-399 FLNRFWDFYSHPEC
+399 FLNRFWDFYTHPEC
-413 RAYLEDYRARSLAI
+413 RTYLEDYRSRSLAI
-427 GRNVT
+427 GQNVT
-432 VLSAGKAVS
+432 VLSAGRAVS

-469 IRIQLDESAP
+469 IRIQLAESAP

>member
-1 MNIRCDHPFH
+1 MTTK
-11 LYHPPAAQYI
+11 
-21 FPESYLKL
+21 EKL
-29 YQCFRFNLHS
+29 
-39 AFGLAAQIA
+39 LA
-48 MKKYFPTLKQSYY
+48 LLEDS
-61 HYVLVIHNYRCTN
+61 
-74 RYVFIDFFCICLR
+74 
-87 CVDTAVRSV
+87 
-96 SLINISTKGT
+96 KGT
-106 SPVCIVNADISI
+106 FFSGEEIARTLQVSRAAVWKAVNALREDGYTIDAATNKGYRLSPDSDI
-118 KWHPVIYMGIVSF
+118 
-131 SHQIIIGHLRINR
+131 
-144 PYTVGWSC
+144 
-152 TAFDVD
+152 
-158 ISGYNRRI
+158 
-166 YDALSI
+166 LS
-172 HIAPHSLV
+172 P
-180 GNRYFDISAS
+180 
-190 NIVGIP
+190 
-196 TFALITVFRLYR
+196 
-208 SGFSGFDLLDQ
+208 Q

-250 ANQGRPEGCIII
+250 ANQGRPEGCVIV

-353 TLNYMV
+353 ALDYMV

-366 YPPAEG
+366 YPPVKG
-372 FPEEIQSIAGSV
+372 FPEEIQPIAGSV

-399 FLNRFWDFYSHPEC
+399 FLNRFWDFYTHPEC
-413 RAYLEDYRARSLAI
+413 RTYLEDYRSRSLAI
-427 GRNVT
+427 GQNVT
-432 VLSAGKAVS
+432 VLSAGRAVS

>member
-1 MNIRCDHPFH
+1 MTTK
-11 LYHPPAAQYI
+11 
-21 FPESYLKL
+21 EKL
-29 YQCFRFNLHS
+29 
-39 AFGLAAQIA
+39 LA
-48 MKKYFPTLKQSYY
+48 LLEDS
-61 HYVLVIHNYRCTN
+61 
-74 RYVFIDFFCICLR
+74 
-87 CVDTAVRSV
+87 
-96 SLINISTKGT
+96 KGT
-106 SPVCIVNADISI
+106 FFSGEEIARTLQVSRAAVWKAVNALREDGYTIDAATNKGYRLSPDSDI
-118 KWHPVIYMGIVSF
+118 
-131 SHQIIIGHLRINR
+131 
-144 PYTVGWSC
+144 
-152 TAFDVD
+152 
-158 ISGYNRRI
+158 
-166 YDALSI
+166 LS
-172 HIAPHSLV
+172 P
-180 GNRYFDISAS
+180 
-190 NIVGIP
+190 
-196 TFALITVFRLYR
+196 
-208 SGFSGFDLLDQ
+208 Q

-250 ANQGRPEGCIII
+250 ANQGCPEGCIII

-372 FPEEIQSIAGSV
+372 FPEEIQPIAGSV

-399 FLNRFWDFYSHPEC
+399 FLNRFWDFYTHPEC
-413 RAYLEDYRARSLAI
+413 RTYLEDYRSRSLAI
-427 GRNVT
+427 GQNVT
-432 VLSAGKAVS
+432 VLSAGRAVS

-452 LLVRYE
+452 LLVRYDS
-458 NGDTEALSYGE
+458 GKTEALSYGE
-469 IRIQLDESAP
+469 IRIQLAESVP

>member
-1 MNIRCDHPFH
+1 MTTK
-11 LYHPPAAQYI
+11 
-21 FPESYLKL
+21 EKL
-29 YQCFRFNLHS
+29 
-39 AFGLAAQIA
+39 LA
-48 MKKYFPTLKQSYY
+48 LLEDS
-61 HYVLVIHNYRCTN
+61 
-74 RYVFIDFFCICLR
+74 
-87 CVDTAVRSV
+87 
-96 SLINISTKGT
+96 KGT
-106 SPVCIVNADISI
+106 FFSGEEIARTLQVSRAAVWKAVNALREDGYTIDAATNKGYRLSPDSDI
-118 KWHPVIYMGIVSF
+118 
-131 SHQIIIGHLRINR
+131 
-144 PYTVGWSC
+144 
-152 TAFDVD
+152 
-158 ISGYNRRI
+158 
-166 YDALSI
+166 LS
-172 HIAPHSLV
+172 P
-180 GNRYFDISAS
+180 
-190 NIVGIP
+190 
-196 TFALITVFRLYR
+196 
-208 SGFSGFDLLDQ
+208 Q

-399 FLNRFWDFYSHPEC
+399 FLNRFWDFYAHPKC

>member
-1 MNIRCDHPFH
+1 MTTK
-11 LYHPPAAQYI
+11 
-21 FPESYLKL
+21 EKL
-29 YQCFRFNLHS
+29 
-39 AFGLAAQIA
+39 LA
-48 MKKYFPTLKQSYY
+48 LLENS
-61 HYVLVIHNYRCTN
+61 
-74 RYVFIDFFCICLR
+74 
-87 CVDTAVRSV
+87 
-96 SLINISTKGT
+96 KGT
-106 SPVCIVNADISI
+106 FFSGEEIARTLQVSRAAVWKAVNALREDGYTIDAATNKGYRLSPDSDI
-118 KWHPVIYMGIVSF
+118 
-131 SHQIIIGHLRINR
+131 
-144 PYTVGWSC
+144 
-152 TAFDVD
+152 
-158 ISGYNRRI
+158 
-166 YDALSI
+166 LS
-172 HIAPHSLV
+172 P
-180 GNRYFDISAS
+180 
-190 NIVGIP
+190 
-196 TFALITVFRLYR
+196 
-208 SGFSGFDLLDQ
+208 Q

-226 PEYRDLDLT
+226 PEYRDLDLA

-250 ANQGRPEGCIII
+250 ANQGRPEGCVIV

-366 YPPAEG
+366 YPPVKG
-372 FPEEIQSIAGSV
+372 FPEEIQPIAGSV

-399 FLNRFWDFYSHPEC
+399 FLNRFWDFYTHPEC
-413 RAYLEDYRARSLAI
+413 RTYLEDYRSRSLAI
-427 GRNVT
+427 GQNVT
-432 VLSAGKAVS
+432 VLSAGRAVS

-469 IRIQLDESAP
+469 IRIQLAESAP